1 MAPRALTII
10 LAFELAAA
18 IENVSLSLST
28 CCAVDWMDIGLKWS
42 NNNVYN
48 FFFFS
53 SLTLFFIINSHFIM
67 TQAIISL
74 YSGKKPLCLPLN
86 TNTTATTAYELK
98 QQIYEI
104 TSIPIEEQV
113 LRTCRGHTLVDQ
125 DLDTHGD
132 FLNIQLSGRMLGG
145 KGGFGSM
152 LRAQGG
158 RMNAQKTTN
167 FEACRDLQ
175 GRRIRT
181 VNDAKK

>member
-1 MAPRALTII
+1 
-10 LAFELAAA
+10 
-18 IENVSLSLST
+18 
-28 CCAVDWMDIGLKWS
+28 
-42 NNNVYN
+42 
-48 FFFFS
+48 
-53 SLTLFFIINSHFIM
+53 M

-74 YSGKKPLCLPLN
+74 LAGKAPICLPIN
-86 TNTTATTAYELK
+86 HNNATTYQLK
-98 QQIYEI
+98 QQLYEI
-104 TSIPIEEQV
+104 TSIPVQDQV
-113 LRTCRGHTLVDQ
+113 LRTMGGHLLGDHHEFDQ
-125 DLDTHGD
+125 TQNVLHMSM
-132 FLNIQLSGRMLGG
+132 SGRLVGG

>member
-1 MAPRALTII
+1 
-10 LAFELAAA
+10 
-18 IENVSLSLST
+18 
-28 CCAVDWMDIGLKWS
+28 
-42 NNNVYN
+42 
-48 FFFFS
+48 
-53 SLTLFFIINSHFIM
+53 M

-86 TNTTATTAYELK
+86 TNNAITTTHELK

-104 TSIPIEEQV
+104 TSIPIDEQV
-113 LRTCRGHTLVDQ
+113 LRTCSGYSLLDQ
-125 DLDTHGD
+125 DLNTHGE